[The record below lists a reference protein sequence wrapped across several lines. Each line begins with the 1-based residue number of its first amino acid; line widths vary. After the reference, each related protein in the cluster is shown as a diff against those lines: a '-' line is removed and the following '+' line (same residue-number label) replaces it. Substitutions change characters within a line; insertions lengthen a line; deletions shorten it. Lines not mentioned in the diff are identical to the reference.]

1 MRERV
6 RFLTTAIPYI
16 RAYKKRTFV
25 IKLGGRL
32 CDPGPVLE
40 NLAAQVSVLHE
51 LGIDVVIVH
60 GGGEQTTAMC
70 ERLGINPDIVDGR
83 RVTDA
88 QTLEVAKM
96 MLAGVVNTN
105 ILAAMRKHNVP
116 AVGLTGVDGGL
127 ITANRR
133 PPQSIKD
140 RETGKSRNV
149 DFGYVGD
156 IQSIDDSVVRTLLDG
171 GYVPVLC
178 SMASGTNGEV
188 FNVNADT
195 VAAELAVHIK
205 AAKLFSLTSVDGIM
219 DRVDDPATLHSQLSV
234 SQLTELMETNT
245 IAGGM
250 RPKVTACLRALA
262 GGVPRVHIING
273 TSEET
278 LLLEVFTNEG
288 CGTLIVNDNEKIGP

>member
-1 MRERV
+1 MRDRV

-40 NLAAQVSVLHE
+40 HLAQQVSVLHE

-70 ERLGINPDIVDGR
+70 EKLGITPNIVEGR

-88 QTLEVAKM
+88 ETLEVAKM

-105 ILAAMRKHNVP
+105 ILAAMRKHDVP

-127 ITANRR
+127 IAARRR
-133 PPQSIKD
+133 PPQPMKD
-140 RETGKSRNV
+140 RESGKTRDV

-156 IQSIDDSVVRTLLDG
+156 IESINDAVVRHLLDG

-178 SMASGTNGEV
+178 SMAGGSNGEV

-219 DRVDDPATLHSQLSV
+219 ERVDDPATLHSQLSV
-234 SQLTELMETNT
+234 SQLNQLMETNT

-262 GGVPRVHIING
+262 GGVPRVHVING
-273 TSEET
+273 TSEES

-288 CGTLIVNDNEKIGP
+288 CGTLIVNDNE